1 MDKNR
6 IIGSANQIKGSI
18 KQAVGRAI
26 GDTKL
31 QVEGKA
37 DETKGKAQN
46 LAGSISDT
54 VKEAAKS

>member
-18 KQAVGRAI
+18 KQAIGKAI

-46 LAGSISDT
+46 LAGSISDAA
-54 VKEAAKS
+54 KEAVKS